1 MQLQGFPEVQDSDVS
16 IDRLQI
22 SFGQAELLGG
32 FDLSLCAP
40 NARSYAAKVWILQ
53 RRPVNAAG
61 IVRSWTLP
69 SSTGPQ
75 HAAVANKRNKRLFL
89 SDAIYN
95 RHRPV
100 RAAFRS
106 ESVLTRCDRL
116 WNVGFPETGIPL
128 KLARKTLRQ
137 LDSMW
142 DAIPQEIYR
151 PRNPQATD
159 LHRLVEDNFN
169 QLERVWY
176 ERQFRD

>member
-1 MQLQGFPEVQDSDVS
+1 VRSAPE
-16 IDRLQI
+16 
-22 SFGQAELLGG
+22 
-32 FDLSLCAP
+32 
-40 NARSYAAKVWILQ
+40 
-53 RRPVNAAG
+53 RRP
-61 IVRSWTLP
+61 
-69 SSTGPQ
+69 
-75 HAAVANKRNKRLFL
+75 
-89 SDAIYN
+89 
-95 RHRPV
+95 
-100 RAAFRS
+100 
-106 ESVLTRCDRL
+106 
-116 WNVGFPETGIPL
+116 PETGILL